1 MKKIFLLLACLFM
14 ISLYACSDDM
24 KEEEEEEMMEED
36 ICDGTSFT
44 YTNAIKSIVDAN
56 CALSGCHN
64 GSTSLPDFT
73 SYAGIKANAS
83 GAASRTRAGSMP
95 PASSGRE
102 LSDEQINTIKCW
114 VEAGAPE

>member
-1 MKKIFLLLACLFM
+1 MKKFLLLLTCLFI

-24 KEEEEEEMMEED
+24 KEEEEEMMEED
-36 ICDGTSFT
+36 VCDGTSFT

-64 GSTSLPDFT
+64 GSTNLPDFT
-73 SYAGIKANAS
+73 SYAGIQAS
-83 GAASRTRAGSMP
+83 ASDAAARTRSGSMP
-95 PASSGRE
+95 PVSSGRE
-102 LSDEQINTIKCW
+102 LSDEQINTIMCW